1 MTSIVI
7 VEDETLVRQ
16 GLVELLSL
24 DPRFKVIAQAANGD
38 EALRVISEIRP
49 DLVLMDIRL
58 PGLSGPEVV
67 EGMRR
72 KEFTFPSY

>member
-24 DPRFKVIAQAANGD
+24 DPRFRVVAEAANGD
-38 EALRVISEIRP
+38 EALRVMS
-49 DLVLMDIRL
+49 DCLAF
-58 PGLSGPEVV
+58 PGRRWLRAC
-67 EGMRR
+67 RR
-72 KEFTFPSY
+72 KEFRFPSF